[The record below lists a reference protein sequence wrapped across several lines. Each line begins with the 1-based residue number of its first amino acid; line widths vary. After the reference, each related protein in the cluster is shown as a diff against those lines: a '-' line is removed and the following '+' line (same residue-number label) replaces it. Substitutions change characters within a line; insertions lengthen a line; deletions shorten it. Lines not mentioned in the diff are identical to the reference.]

1 MLLVGAAVAG
11 ASAPQARPMT
21 GAQGPS
27 AGSEFTGLI
36 GWVVDLVATLGPVGV
51 ALLLAIDNIF
61 PVIPSEVVL
70 PFAGYLASRGQM
82 SFWLTLGAATAGS
95 VGSAYVLY
103 GVGRR
108 LGTDSARSAL
118 VRIPLTDG
126 RDVDRAVDWF
136 DRHGNIAVLTGRF
149 VPLVRSL
156 VSLPA
161 GTSGMS
167 PVRFGLLTAIGSG
180 LWNLLWLW
188 GGFLVGRNWREVGR
202 YSDWINWSIAV
213 VGAALVA
220 RYVWSR
226 RDRVR
231 GRGGPKRG
239 P

>member
-1 MLLVGAAVAG
+1 MDRAQG
-11 ASAPQARPMT
+11 SAT
-21 GAQGPS
+21 GAD
-27 AGSEFTGLI
+27 FTGLV
-36 GWVVDLVATLGPVGV
+36 GWVVDLIATLGPIGVG
-51 ALLLAIDNIF
+51 LLLAIDNIF

-70 PFAGYLASRGQM
+70 PFAGYLASRGEM
-82 SFWLTLGAATAGS
+82 SFWLALGAATAGS

-103 GVGRR
+103 GLGRR
-108 LGTDSARSAL
+108 LGAGRARSAL
-118 VRIPLTDG
+118 VRIPLTDE

-167 PVRFGLLTAIGSG
+167 PLRFGLLTAVGSG

-188 GGFLVGRNWREVGR
+188 GGYLVGRNWREIGR
-202 YSDWINWSIAV
+202 YSDWMNWSIAV
-213 VGAALVA
+213 VAVVLVA

-226 RDRVR
+226 RDRVGRDR
-231 GRGGPKRG
+231 GASRRP
-239 P
+239 

>member
-1 MLLVGAAVAG
+1 MAG
-11 ASAPQARPMT
+11 AQDPPT
-21 GAQGPS
+21 GS
-27 AGSEFTGLI
+27 DFTGLV
-36 GWVVDLVATLGPVGV
+36 GWVVDLIAALGPIGVG
-51 ALLLAIDNIF
+51 LLLAIDNIF

-70 PFAGYLASRGQM
+70 PFAGYLASRGEM
-82 SFWLTLGAATAGS
+82 SFWLALGAATAGS

-103 GVGRR
+103 GLGRR
-108 LGTDSARSAL
+108 LGAGRARSAL
-118 VRIPLTDG
+118 VRIPLTDE

-167 PVRFGLLTAIGSG
+167 PLRFGLLTAVGSG

-188 GGFLVGRNWREVGR
+188 GGYLVGRNWREIGR
-202 YSDWINWSIAV
+202 YSDWMNWSIVVVAV
-213 VGAALVA
+213 VLVA

-226 RDRVR
+226 RDRI
-231 GRGGPKRG
+231 GGDGGASRRP
-239 P
+239 

>member
-1 MLLVGAAVAG
+1 MD
-11 ASAPQARPMT
+11 R
-21 GAQGPS
+21 AQGP
-27 AGSEFTGLI
+27 ATGADFTGLV
-36 GWVVDLVATLGPVGV
+36 GWVVDLIATLGPIGVG
-51 ALLLAIDNIF
+51 LLLAIDNIF

-70 PFAGYLASRGQM
+70 PFAGYLASRGEM
-82 SFWLTLGAATAGS
+82 SFWLALGAATAGS

-103 GVGRR
+103 GLGRR
-108 LGTDSARSAL
+108 LGAGRARSAL
-118 VRIPLTDG
+118 VRIPLTDE

-167 PVRFGLLTAIGSG
+167 PLRFGLLTAVGSG

-188 GGFLVGRNWREVGR
+188 GGYLVGRNWREIGR
-202 YSDWINWSIAV
+202 YSDWMNWSIVVVAV
-213 VGAALVA
+213 VLVA

-226 RDRVR
+226 QDRVGRDRGASR
-231 GRGGPKRG
+231 RP
-239 P
+239 

>member
-1 MLLVGAAVAG
+1 MDR
-11 ASAPQARPMT
+11 APGPAT
-21 GAQGPS
+21 GAD
-27 AGSEFTGLI
+27 FTGLV
-36 GWVVDLVATLGPVGV
+36 GWVVDLIATLGPIGVG
-51 ALLLAIDNIF
+51 LLLAIDNIF

-70 PFAGYLASRGQM
+70 PFAGYLASRGEM
-82 SFWLTLGAATAGS
+82 SFWLALGAATAGS

-103 GVGRR
+103 GLGRR
-108 LGTDSARSAL
+108 LGAGRARSAL
-118 VRIPLTDG
+118 VRIPLTDE

-167 PVRFGLLTAIGSG
+167 PLRFGLLTAVGSG

-188 GGFLVGRNWREVGR
+188 GGYLVGRNWREIGR
-202 YSDWINWSIAV
+202 YSDWMNWSIVVVAV
-213 VGAALVA
+213 VLVA

-226 RDRVR
+226 RDRVGRDR
-231 GRGGPKRG
+231 GASRRP
-239 P
+239 